1 MSTELIP
8 RRPLFRVCRPEAGV
22 RECITRRIILE
33 TLLFSLFRLYVKLC
47 DLCFEGIRRGVPPL
61 INRNKETG
69 IGETIIGKK
78 VSFTFVFNRR
88 DKKEEIAENFDYRS
102 SGADSLD
109 FPVNHPMLASNNRVA
124 LFINLFINQVGAVF

>member
-33 TLLFSLFRLYVKLC
+33 TLLFSLFRLYVKPC

-88 DKKEEIAENFDYRS
+88 DKKEEIAENRLSILGCRF
-102 SGADSLD
+102 A
-109 FPVNHPMLASNNRVA
+109 
-124 LFINLFINQVGAVF
+124 